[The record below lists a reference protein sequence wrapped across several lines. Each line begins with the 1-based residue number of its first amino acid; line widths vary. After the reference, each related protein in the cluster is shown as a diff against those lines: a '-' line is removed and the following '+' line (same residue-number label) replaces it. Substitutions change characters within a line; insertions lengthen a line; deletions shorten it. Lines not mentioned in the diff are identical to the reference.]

1 MHLPVS
7 GLRVQTETIWW
18 PLHWFYD
25 QPALGALCRI
35 ESLKSVIDILP
46 WRPFQA
52 QDSRQWPYYTL
63 LWAAWSWCY
72 WSQHKINIPP
82 EWPSQAPSAD
92 SDHMVAFT
100 LQILWAVWSTSPIQ
114 LDKRKHFGVSIFFY
128 DGLLWEETVPC
139 SQMKIN
145 VITMMHCCV
154 IANRENWRLRHI
166 SDASS
171 H

>member
-7 GLRVQTETIWW
+7 GLRDQTETIWW

-25 QPALGALCRI
+25 QLALSALCRI

-52 QDSRQWPYYTL
+52 QDSRQWPYCIL

-82 EWPSQAPSAD
+82 EWLSQAHSSECRQWPYGGLYTPDFMVQFDQLAPSCRTKE
-92 SDHMVAFT
+92 S
-100 LQILWAVWSTSPIQ
+100 ILV
-114 LDKRKHFGVSIFFY
+114 L
-128 DGLLWEETVPC
+128 
-139 SQMKIN
+139 
-145 VITMMHCCV
+145 
-154 IANRENWRLRHI
+154 
-166 SDASS
+166 ASS
-171 H
+171 FMMGYYEQSMSYANSWAGYAGGI